1 MDKQTKQNTNHRNG
15 LHLSQYG
22 KRMDMKLTILLISI
36 LLIGCSKPIEPECQN
51 TTITNNTCEIIYNS
65 TIKEVFI
72 DKPCNC
78 SNNTP
83 YPSITG
89 NQCDISLINQI
100 KILERT
106 IDRWAIADINITIN
120 ETNTTEVN
128 ST

>member
-1 MDKQTKQNTNHRNG
+1 MQ
-15 LHLSQYG
+15 
-22 KRMDMKLTILLISI
+22 KLIVLLV
-36 LLIGCSKPIEPECQN
+36 LIVLTGCSKPIEPECQN
-51 TTITNNTCEIIYNS
+51 ITINNTDYIYNT

-78 SNNTP
+78 SNNTLFI
-83 YPSITG
+83 SSTG

-106 IDRWAIADINITIN
+106 IDRWAIADINLTIN
-120 ETNTTEVN
+120 ETNSTNTTEVN

>member
-1 MDKQTKQNTNHRNG
+1 MNNRTKYIVPN
-15 LHLSQYG
+15 L
-22 KRMDMKLTILLISI
+22 ILILI
-36 LLIGCSKPIEPECQN
+36 LLIGCKPQQTCQN
-51 TTITNNTCEIIYNS
+51 NTIINNTCKTIYNS

-83 YPSITG
+83 YLSSTG

-106 IDRWAIADINITIN
+106 IDRWAIADINFTVN
-120 ETNTTEVN
+120 VTN
-128 ST
+128 STGINNTNST